1 MSLPIG
7 EVSRRSGLSADAL
20 RYYEREGLIP
30 APDRTLGG
38 ARRYEESTLDQLQVI
53 TALRE
58 VGFSLEQVR
67 GMLAAKTETRT
78 VRERIDAARA
88 AIDRLEAAL
97 EEKER
102 MLLEARARLTSWRA
116 ELDSGEPWP
125 DTPLDCGPDAAT
137 DAKTDAKTDVESVVH
152 SALTDR
158 PG

>member
-38 ARRYEESTLDQLQVI
+38 ARRYEVSTLDQLQVI

-102 MLLEARARLTSWRA
+102 MLLEA
-116 ELDSGEPWP
+116 
-125 DTPLDCGPDAAT
+125 GP
-137 DAKTDAKTDVESVVH
+137 
-152 SALTDR
+152 
-158 PG
+158 G